1 MNTQEYISSGV
12 LELYILGALDQKE
25 ADEVA
30 YNVAAYPEI
39 AAELEHLQQT
49 MEGYAQ
55 AHAVKPSENFKK
67 NLFAEIEKRAAVEA
81 SASSEKQQPKTIA
94 LKPVSSFNWLVAA
107 SITVAIFSTVTS
119 IYFWSQWKNTEGQ
132 LISLREENQIF
143 AQNANFRIDS
153 NKQVIAEKTNYVAF
167 VTDTATTRVTLK
179 GLPISPA
186 SAALVF
192 WNKETKEVFIDVKSL
207 PVPPAGMQYQLW
219 ALDKG
224 VPIDAGVFNLADA
237 GSLQKLKTIQSAQAF
252 AVTLEKAGG
261 SPTPTLE
268 MIHILGTI

>member
-1 MNTQEYISSGV
+1 MDIQAYISSGI

-25 ADEVA
+25 AEEVL
-30 YNVAAYPEI
+30 YNSATYPEI

-55 AHAVKPSENFKK
+55 AHAVQPSETFRK
-67 NLFAEIEKRAAVEA
+67 NLFAEIEKRAAV
-81 SASSEKQQPKTIA
+81 SAEKHESRTIA
-94 LKPVSSFNWLVAA
+94 LNRPASSFNWLAAA
-107 SITVAIFSTVTS
+107 SITVAVFSTATS
-119 IYFWSQWKNTEGQ
+119 VYFWNQWKNTEGQ
-132 LISLREENQIF
+132 LISLREENQVF
-143 AQNANFRIDS
+143 AQNANFVIDS
-153 NKQVIAEKTNYVAF
+153 NKQLIAEKTNYFAF

-186 SAALVF
+186 STALVF

-207 PVPPAGMQYQLW
+207 PKPPAGMQYQLW
-219 ALDKG
+219 ALNNG
-224 VPIDAGVFNLADA
+224 VPVDAGVFNLADA

-252 AVTLEKAGG
+252 AVTLEKEGG